1 MTAKSILATGCM
13 LALLAGCGTNDKDR
27 VQGGAATGAATGATI
42 GLVGGPIGVV
52 VGGVIGG
59 GVGAVTG
66 ASTDS
71 KDLNLGK
78 PIWANPET
86 RIPAPGGAYAPASRQ
101 GS

>member
-1 MTAKSILATGCM
+1 MNPRSILAGGCV
-13 LALLAGCGTNDKDR
+13 LALLAGCGTNEKDR

-78 PIWANPET
+78 PIWANPEA
-86 RIPAPGGAYAPASRQ
+86 RIPAPGGPIAPAQNRS
-101 GS
+101 